1 MWVGDWIAGRPSL
14 AIAGWVRFAGAG
26 LLTLLSVFIVTVL
39 WRRLGILPDPGL
51 LLLLTVAL
59 SSYLAGGMAGMLS
72 AAIVLFCSFVL
83 FSHPLYLFRYSELDW
98 RQLMAIV
105 IACPVIALMVGSLK
119 EQVDRLQAVTGE
131 ADLLKD
137 EIRRVEAIKD
147 ALHVCEQRFRLLT
160 AHAVEY
166 AVCAVDANGLVVHW
180 NAGAERIF
188 GYTDTEIVGQNYSR
202 FFTKEDILARR
213 PDRLVEVARFT
224 GRAEEEGARIRKGGV
239 RFRASTVVLPVKA
252 PTGGTVGYLVIARDL
267 AKLHETEEALAAVR
281 AELESLKSGQGPKA

>member
-1 MWVGDWIAGRPSL
+1 MWMGDWIAGRPSF
-14 AIAGWVRFAGAG
+14 AMTDWARFAGAG
-26 LLTLLSVFIVTVL
+26 LLTLLSVFIVAIL

-105 IACPVIALMVGSLK
+105 IACPLIALMVGSLK
-119 EQVDRLQAVTGE
+119 EQVDRLQVATGE

-137 EIRRVEAIKD
+137 EIRRFEATKD
-147 ALHVCEQRFRLLT
+147 ALHVCEQRFQLLT
-160 AHAVEY
+160 AHTVEY
-166 AVCAVDANGLVVHW
+166 AACALDASGMVMHW
-180 NAGAERIF
+180 NAGAERLF
-188 GYTDTEIVGQNYSR
+188 GYPNSEIAGQNYSR

-213 PDRLVEVARFT
+213 PERLLEVARFT
-224 GRAEEEGARIRKGGV
+224 GRSEEEGWRIRKGGL
-239 RFRASTVVLPVKA
+239 RFRTSTVVLPLKA
-252 PTGGTVGYLVIARDL
+252 ATGSTVGYLVIARDL
-267 AKLHETEEALAAVR
+267 TMRDETKEALAAAR
-281 AELESLKSGQGPKA
+281 AELESLKSGQGPRA